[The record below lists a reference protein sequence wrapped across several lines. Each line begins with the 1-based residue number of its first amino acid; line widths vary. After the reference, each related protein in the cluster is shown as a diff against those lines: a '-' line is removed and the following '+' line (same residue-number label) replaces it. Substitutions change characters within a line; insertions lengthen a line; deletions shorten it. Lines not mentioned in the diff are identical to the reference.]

1 MRSSSLTPKQHAFLG
16 FIRSFLRKYGDLPGY
31 KDIIDHFDFKSP
43 NSVTQNLQALVR
55 KGYLER
61 EGNFYRLAEEAIQDA
76 VGIPIRGV
84 ITAGQ
89 MQEAVD
95 VSMGHITLES
105 LFPNLNRV
113 FALRVSG
120 NSMQDAGIHD
130 GDLVLLQDDDIPR
143 GGIGAVRYNGETTLK
158 RVFVDRGGLRLE
170 PCNADHAPIHITPEE
185 AEEVHVIGRYVGK
198 MTDRGIFR
206 AEA

>member
-16 FIRSFLRKYGDLPGY
+16 FIRSYLRKYGDLPGY
-31 KDIIDHFDFKSP
+31 KDFIEHFNFKSP

-61 EGNFYRLAEEAIQDA
+61 DGAYYRLAEEEVVEA
-76 VGIPIRGV
+76 VGIPVRGV

-95 VSMGHITLES
+95 IAMGHITLES
-105 LFPNLNRV
+105 LFPNLNRI

-120 NSMQDAGIHD
+120 NSMRDAGIED
-130 GDLVLLQDDDIPR
+130 GDHVLLQDDDIPR
-143 GGIGAVRYNGETTLK
+143 GAIGAVRYNGETTLK
-158 RVFVDRGGLRLE
+158 RVFIERDGIRLE
-170 PCNADHAPIHITPEE
+170 PCNPEHTPIHITPDES
-185 AEEVHVIGRYVGK
+185 EEVHVIGRYVGK
-198 MTDRGIFR
+198 MTPRGLFR